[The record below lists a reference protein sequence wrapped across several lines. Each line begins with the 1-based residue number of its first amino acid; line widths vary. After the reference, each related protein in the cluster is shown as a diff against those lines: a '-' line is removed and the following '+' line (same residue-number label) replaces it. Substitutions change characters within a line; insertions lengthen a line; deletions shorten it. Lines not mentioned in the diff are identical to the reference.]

1 MVEIFGGGFAV
12 EYICRVVD
20 ETDGQESVPATPTM
34 AQTNLNGKGKNRSG
48 GKKSAADASD
58 SKTSTVLNSSL
69 QVAMPVL
76 NGATDGIA
84 GQVIGKSKQ
93 VLNVGKAIASGA
105 GKAAIFGAIAPLIA
119 LGVAEAV
126 QAYQNNKAKNDAL
139 AQSIDETNLKRQ
151 MAGLE
156 KINYTRSKFTGK
168 IRMEE
173 KR

>member
-1 MVEIFGGGFAV
+1 
-12 EYICRVVD
+12 
-20 ETDGQESVPATPTM
+20 
-34 AQTNLNGKGKNRSG
+34 
-48 GKKSAADASD
+48 
-58 SKTSTVLNSSL
+58 
-69 QVAMPVL
+69 MPVL